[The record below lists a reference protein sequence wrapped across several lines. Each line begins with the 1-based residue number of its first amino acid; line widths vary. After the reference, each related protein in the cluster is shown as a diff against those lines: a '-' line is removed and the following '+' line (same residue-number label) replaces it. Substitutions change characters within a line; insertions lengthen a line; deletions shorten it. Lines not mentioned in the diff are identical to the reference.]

1 MKSPGYYWTGRTDVH
16 IVKALSTFLVT
27 LFALLLSGCDVPP
40 ASKPLE
46 YSTAPVGTSV
56 TVYRFAVHP
65 LHNPQLL
72 AEAYQPLAD
81 HLNRQ
86 LATAGIE
93 LLVELEASRDYQAY
107 EEKFRARGPAILLPN
122 PWQTLEAMKVGY
134 RVIAMAGD
142 PDDFKGIF
150 IVRKDSGIKAPADL
164 KGKTVSYPSPTALAA
179 CIMPQFFL
187 HQRGIDVNRDIRNAY
202 VGSQESSIMNAYL
215 GKSAA
220 AATWPPPWRLFQRDH
235 PAQAAQLELIWETPP
250 LINNSVMLR
259 DDIPAAVGDVIRKT
273 LLDLPETPAGLKIL
287 AGMSTACFHAAD
299 DADYAKVRDYIANFE
314 REVRPV
320 EKQ

>member
-1 MKSPGYYWTGRTDVH
+1 MKSPGYYWAGRTDVR

-27 LFALLLSGCDVPP
+27 LFALLLSGCDAPP
-40 ASKPLE
+40 ASKPLQ
-46 YSTAPVGTSV
+46 YSTAPAGTSV

-72 AEAYQPLAD
+72 AEAYQPLVD

-150 IVRKDSGIKAPADL
+150 IVRKDSGIKTPADL
-164 KGKTVSYPSPTALAA
+164 
-179 CIMPQFFL
+179 
-187 HQRGIDVNRDIRNAY
+187 
-202 VGSQESSIMNAYL
+202 
-215 GKSAA
+215 
-220 AATWPPPWRLFQRDH
+220 
-235 PAQAAQLELIWETPP
+235 QAHIAKQMAQL
-250 LINNSVMLR
+250 
-259 DDIPAAVGDVIRKT
+259 K
-273 LLDLPETPAGLKIL
+273 
-287 AGMSTACFHAAD
+287 
-299 DADYAKVRDYIANFE
+299 
-314 REVRPV
+314 
-320 EKQ
+320 